1 MSFTL
6 ESGKEITL
14 EEAQELIAAFKT
26 NYPHEVNSFFVG
38 RKHVEHILAQE
49 DCIGIR
55 IINGFDSSE
64 EIMAKVLVGVDSKGN
79 DMDTGIIVDKLLPCP
94 SFCPTSTRLK

>member
-1 MSFTL
+1 MSFTP

-14 EEAQELIAAFKT
+14 EEAQKLIASFKK

-38 RKHVEHILAQE
+38 REHVKNILAQE

-55 IINGFDSSE
+55 IINGFDTTTE
-64 EIMAKVLVGVDSKGN
+64 KMNNILVGVDSDGN
-79 DMDTGIIVDKLLPCP
+79 DMDSGLIVDRLIICP
-94 SFCPTSTRLK
+94 PNCPTSTRLY

>member
-1 MSFTL
+1 MTFTPQ
-6 ESGKEITL
+6 SGKEITL

-38 RKHVEHILAQE
+38 SEHVEHILAQE

-55 IINGFDSSE
+55 IINGFDTTTEKMSE
-64 EIMAKVLVGVDSKGN
+64 VLVGVDSLGN
-79 DMDTGIIVDKLLPCP
+79 DMDSGLIIDKLLPCP
-94 SFCPTSTRLK
+94 PNCPTSTRL